1 LRGDAAIAG
10 ALAALLQATA
20 VANSFCARLAVLSRF
35 LPFPGLLRLAVDA
48 LAGATLIV
56 LLAAIAAAFAG
67 SRSSRVRESGADGAS
82 GGQDG
87 TNTLAAVPQ
96 DVQVSDEVVESL
108 VVHDG
113 SPVNVGSKDGQC
125 REGSLSLRV
134 TGRVGSMQLK

>member
-1 LRGDAAIAG
+1 MASKIGIRDLKNR
-10 ALAALLQATA
+10 T
-20 VANSFCARLAVLSRF
+20 SE
-35 LPFPGLLRLAVDA
+35 
-48 LAGATLIV
+48 IV
-56 LLAAIAAAFAG
+56 KE
-67 SRSSRVRESGADGAS
+67 VRESGADGAS